1 MNSNARAASPTLFGH
16 PTGLFTLFFAEMWER
31 FSYYGM
37 RALLVF
43 YMTKGFLGYGD
54 DLAYSV
60 YGFYTAL
67 LYMTPFFGGMIADRI
82 LGQRRAII
90 LGGTLMALGH
100 LAMTLENKIGFYFAL
115 ALIITGNG
123 FFKPNI
129 SSMVGTLYPDR
140 SPRRDGGF
148 TIFYMGINLGAAMAP
163 LLCGYIGETYGW
175 HWGFGLATA
184 GMLIGLAVFV
194 VPNRIAQIVIGIGA
208 LAGAYGLFAEHPA
221 DPWVIGV
228 NIFTGLALLVSA
240 GCAMMALDRAGLPAG
255 CGAPPSPESLTRRG
269 ILGMPREM
277 MVYVGALVAVPVFTL
292 FVSGFSFFTADGQPF
307 QLISAETVQSIKSGE
322 GALAPV
328 IATVVEEV
336 SKPAGL
342 VLFLVGL
349 ISLIYLGKH
358 IVKLERIARHRMIV
372 AMILIF
378 FSMLFWAF
386 FEQAGSSIN
395 NFTDRNVDRMTG
407 GNLIAAADVGKT
419 IELQPT
425 QGQLGFS
432 NGPKMFTLDQLD
444 ELRAAAA
451 KNNDSKFQIPWTVAQ
466 DNVGMLVSNRSQEI
480 PASTFQSVNAICVL
494 IFGLVLT
501 ALWTWMAKRRIEPST
516 PLKFALGL
524 LQVGL
529 GFYALVLGAQSA
541 DGRGMVAVGWL
552 VLGYALHTTGE
563 LCVSPVGLSM
573 VTKLSPKYLVS
584 TVMGTW
590 FLATAFSQY
599 LASIISI
606 FTSVKE
612 GGGAGDSFP
621 TPIKTLG
628 TYSDVFLNIAVAAGV
643 SAVICL
649 ALVPLLKSWMH
660 EGEDGAD
667 AAAPRGGH

>member
-1 MNSNARAASPTLFGH
+1 
-16 PTGLFTLFFAEMWER
+16 
-31 FSYYGM
+31 
-37 RALLVF
+37 
-43 YMTKGFLGYGD
+43 
-54 DLAYSV
+54 
-60 YGFYTAL
+60 
-67 LYMTPFFGGMIADRI
+67 
-82 LGQRRAII
+82 
-90 LGGTLMALGH
+90 
-100 LAMTLENKIGFYFAL
+100 
-115 ALIITGNG
+115 
-123 FFKPNI
+123 
-129 SSMVGTLYPDR
+129 
-140 SPRRDGGF
+140 
-148 TIFYMGINLGAAMAP
+148 
-163 LLCGYIGETYGW
+163 
-175 HWGFGLATA
+175 
-184 GMLIGLAVFV
+184 MLIGLAVFV
-194 VPNRIAQIVIGIGA
+194 VPNRIAQIVIGLGA

-228 NIFTGLALLVSA
+228 NIFTGLALLASA

-255 CGAPPSPESLTRRG
+255 CGAPPSLESLTKRG
-269 ILGMPREM
+269 FLGMPREM
-277 MVYVGALVAVPVFTL
+277 MVYVGALLAVPVFTL
-292 FVSGFSFFTADGQPF
+292 FVSGFSFFTADGQPY
-307 QLISAETVQSIKSGE
+307 QLISEKTVKSMKSGE

-407 GNLIAAADVGKT
+407 GTPIVAADVGKT
-419 IELQPT
+419 IEIQPT

-451 KNNDSKFQIPWTVAQ
+451 KNNDSIFKIPWTVAQ

-573 VTKLSPKYLVS
+573 VTKLSPKFLVS

-612 GGGAGDSFP
+612 GGGASDSFP
-621 TPIKTLG
+621 TPIQTLG
-628 TYSDVFLNIAVAAGV
+628 NYSGVFENIAIAAGV
-643 SAVICL
+643 SAAICL
-649 ALVPLLKSWMH
+649 ALVPLLKAWMH